1 MISALPVYYCVEF
14 LNHDTGGHPE
24 NAGRL
29 TAIINVIDK
38 DLVTGKEELRD
49 PDPASKADILLN
61 HTEQYYEMIKEEVE
75 ALSSYENRHLDPDT
89 IISPGSFIAAQKAAG
104 AGVCMLKNFFEPSRE
119 EDKEYRAFALPRPPG
134 HHAMTSRAMGFCLF
148 NNIAIAAHVAMRDYG
163 LERIAIM
170 DWDVHHGNGT
180 EDSFYTEKRV
190 LYISTHQYPAFPGT
204 GAPADIGSGAGAGC
218 NVNLPL
224 PPVSGDPE
232 IALCF
237 EQVVMPVLEQYDPQ
251 LLLISAGYDAHERDP
266 LASLTF
272 STQAFSWMAMK
283 LENFSRERKIPMF
296 AFLEGGYDYI
306 ALAAGVIE
314 TMDVMRGETTLSSL
328 DSSKASGIVQKVV
341 RETKSA
347 LSCKWKF

>member
-1 MISALPVYYCVEF
+1 MISALPIYYCVEY

-29 TAIINVIDK
+29 TAIINAIDK
-38 DLVTGKEELRD
+38 DLVTGKEEFRN
-49 PDPASKADILLN
+49 PDSASKADILLN
-61 HTEQYYEMIKEEVE
+61 HTDSYYEMIKEEIA
-75 ALSSYENRHLDPDT
+75 ALSCFESRHLDPDT
-89 IISPGSFIAAQKAAG
+89 IISPGSFVAAQKAAG
-104 AGVCMLKNFFEPSRE
+104 AGVCMLRNFYEPYKE

-134 HHAMTSRAMGFCLF
+134 HHAMASRAMGFCLF
-148 NNIAIAAHVAMRDYG
+148 NNIAIAAHVALRDYG
-163 LERIAIM
+163 LDRIAIM

-180 EDSFYTEKRV
+180 EDSFYSEKKV
-190 LYISTHQYPAFPGT
+190 LYISTHQYPAYPGT
-204 GAPADIGSGAGAGC
+204 GAPSDIGCGAGEGY

-232 IALCF
+232 IAFCF

-272 STQAFSWMAMK
+272 STDAFSWMAMK
-283 LENFSRERKIPMF
+283 LENFCRERKIPMF

-314 TMDVMRGETTLSSL
+314 TMDVMRGEIFPSSI
-328 DSSKASGIVQKVV
+328 DSSKASAIVQRVV

-347 LSCKWKF
+347 LSCRWKF